1 MSEVTVPAEDSFTS
15 DCLGQALAGQ
25 CRSDVEASCIP
36 TWLDSVVSSPFI
48 FFIILKSFPPFFQI
62 HPPESRTNIAQSLK
76 LQGGAPVSWFIDP
89 FTRVLITIE
98 PTLRLVVSTHE
109 PSKT

>member
-1 MSEVTVPAEDSFTS
+1 MYHLYPSWMSEVTVPAEDSFTS

-76 LQGGAPVSWFIDP
+76 L
-89 FTRVLITIE
+89 
-98 PTLRLVVSTHE
+98 
-109 PSKT
+109 